1 MHRRRIIWWL
11 VVLVGLLLL
20 ARATA
25 APLPGVGFLQR
36 LVYEAMAPL
45 QRGTAVAAG
54 WIADASGAFTA
65 YRELQQENEALQTQI
80 RELLAENSVMTE
92 YRLENLRLRQML
104 GFKEAAKGN
113 YDLLAA
119 KVVAR
124 SPSAWNLSLVLD
136 RGKADGVS
144 PDQAVITAEGLV
156 GRTGTVGENTAEVRL
171 LTDPEVAVAA
181 MVQVSRVPG
190 VVQGRQDGSGRLE
203 MIHLPHDAPVRP
215 QQTVVSSGWG
225 GVFPPGLRIGY
236 IIEVVPEPN
245 GLMEK
250 AIIQPFADLNRLEEV
265 FVVRR

>member
-1 MHRRRIIWWL
+1 MRHRKIIWWPVL
-11 VVLVGLLLL
+11 LVGMLLL

-25 APLPGVGFLQR
+25 APIPGVTFLQG
-36 LVYEAMAPL
+36 LAYEALAPL
-45 QRGTAVAAG
+45 QQGAALIAG
-54 WIADASGAFTA
+54 WIADISGAFTA
-65 YRELQQENEALQTQI
+65 YRDLQQENEALKTQV

-104 GFKEAAKGN
+104 GFKETVGDS

-119 KVVAR
+119 EVVAR
-124 SPSAWNLSLVLD
+124 SPSTWNLSLVIG
-136 RGKADGVS
+136 RGKAGGVS
-144 PDQAVITAEGLV
+144 PNQAVITAEGLV
-156 GRTGTVGENTAEVRL
+156 GRTGTVSEHTAEVRL

-181 MVQVSRVPG
+181 IVQVSRVPG
-190 VVQGRQDGSGRLE
+190 IVQGRQDGSGFLE

-236 IIEVVPEPN
+236 IVEVVPEPN
-245 GLMEK
+245 GLMKK